1 MNENKLK
8 VLVVEDDPTL
18 RENIA
23 QFLELKKFKTAQAK
37 NGLEAD
43 QVIRK
48 FYPDLVLC
56 DISMPLMNG
65 LQLLTQLR
73 KDERYNHLPFIF
85 LTAKADKDDL
95 RTAMISGA
103 DDYIIKPFTFE
114 ELYTSIHKRIERLD
128 QIKNNGTLKTLSNAS
143 ISLSSAEDHEALS
156 RIANLSKTELSI
168 IKRIA
173 KGLTSSMISD
183 ELNSSLRTVGNHR
196 YNICKKLN
204 LKGSNSLTM
213 FAMKY
218 RSFI

>member
-1 MNENKLK
+1 
-8 VLVVEDDPTL
+8 
-18 RENIA
+18 
-23 QFLELKKFKTAQAK
+23 
-37 NGLEAD
+37 
-43 QVIRK
+43 
-48 FYPDLVLC
+48 
-56 DISMPLMNG
+56 
-65 LQLLTQLR
+65 
-73 KDERYNHLPFIF
+73 
-85 LTAKADKDDL
+85 
-95 RTAMISGA
+95 MISGA